1 MHCLYKYFWRLAYG
15 IEEVIMG
22 LPGVSKD
29 LTRHVVEG
37 ILVYL
42 RPNDLA
48 QVAPHRPV
56 DLRFSASNDIGSHLC
71 QPITDSPWH
80 MLTDK
85 HTNLC
90 NQLTAKEILNMH
102 QAFFLGILARPEMV
116 NVILFIFTEYQS
128 LCK

>member
-56 DLRFSASNDIGSHLC
+56 YLRFSASNDIGSQLC
-71 QPITDSPWH
+71 QPITNPSWN

-90 NQLTAKEILNMH
+90 NQR
-102 QAFFLGILARPEMV
+102 FFLGILARPGMISEPHP
-116 NVILFIFTEYQS
+116 S
-128 LCK
+128 LQNINL